1 VRVAHSFPWHSG
13 ERLVANNWPDGGE
26 QPLSKIEKWIVGV
39 VAVIMVTGGL
49 GFVALMAVSAL
60 KLTPSP
66 LVLLAVIA
74 GALALA
80 LFWIRPWSQE
90 PPRALPRA
98 RRRP

>member
-1 VRVAHSFPWHSG
+1 M
-13 ERLVANNWPDGGE
+13 ANNWPDGGE
-26 QPLSKIEKWIVGV
+26 VPLSKTEKWIVGV
-39 VAVIMVTGGL
+39 VAVIMVAGGL
-49 GFVALMAVSAL
+49 GYVALMALSAL
-60 KLTPSP
+60 KLRPSP

-74 GALALA
+74 AALALA